1 MGPVGIVLLFVFVFG
16 GYILDGGSMEPI
28 IEAAPLEIFIIFGA
42 ALAGMITGNS
52 TVILKGAFGGI
63 CLSSSGRQHRR
74 RYKRG

>member
-42 ALAGMITGNS
+42 ALAGMIT
-52 TVILKGAFGGI
+52 
-63 CLSSSGRQHRR
+63 
-74 RYKRG
+74 